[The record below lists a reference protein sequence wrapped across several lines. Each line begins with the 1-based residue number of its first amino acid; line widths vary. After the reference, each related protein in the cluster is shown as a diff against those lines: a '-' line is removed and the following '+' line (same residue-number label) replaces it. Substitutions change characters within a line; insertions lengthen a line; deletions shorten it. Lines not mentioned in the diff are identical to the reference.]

1 MSKSLMPPPPAP
13 AASVSQRQ
21 AVFDDV
27 VLWLLANYGLL
38 AVGEQ
43 RGGGRI
49 VPLRTRIATATAL
62 TAFRTKLLPYRVA
75 DSTGAKVSP
84 LDLWLTLPNRIE
96 VAGFRTTPNKPWPT
110 FVESDATF
118 VNLYLRPELPEDGDA
133 RLGHELIDVL
143 LPDERERAW
152 FKQWLGHKLHHP
164 EIPGP
169 SIVMVAHDTFGVGRG
184 TLFKILEGL
193 FGREYIARPEFSDIT
208 SQEGQATYN
217 EWMATAI
224 LALVNETSSD
234 EDHRYTIRQKA
245 YERIKELVDTSRQVR
260 RIKGKYEK
268 LYETECG
275 PGFIFASNHNT
286 PLAIANTDR
295 RLTFLTNGATQPPQ
309 FYAALDAWRA
319 VPGNLGAFR
328 RDLEAIDLTG
338 FNAYAPLPTTL
349 RDVVTEDSRS
359 VVDEAV
365 DLALETLPGEIVLLA
380 QIVEVIEV
388 LRIRQ
393 GLYLRGDWQ
402 ALAAR
407 EAKKRG
413 HRIGIKDGA
422 NWRPCLPQKGRRAAA
437 YARSEEARARWT
449 IAATADVLAE
459 LQKNEAAIMKLR
471 NATGRIPPFEV
482 VSTEPKL
489 SESCQECGK
498 LLDVVRSDTCYC
510 SVKCKQKAWR
520 KRNKLEVTDKGSV
533 TASRNAEA
541 SDGSLKA
548 D

>member
-13 AASVSQRQ
+13 AASAGQKQ
-21 AVFDDV
+21 AIFDDV
-27 VLWLLANYGLL
+27 VLWLATNYGLL
-38 AVGEQ
+38 AVGEL
-43 RGGGRI
+43 RGAGRV
-49 VPLRTRIATATAL
+49 VPLRTRIATATGL
-62 TAFRTKLLPYRVA
+62 IAFRTKLLPYRITNNAGV
-75 DSTGAKVSP
+75 KISP
-84 LDLWLTLPNRIE
+84 LDLWLTLPDRIE
-96 VAGFRTTPNKPWPT
+96 VAGFRTAPNKPWPT
-110 FVESDATF
+110 FIEGDATY

-143 LPDERERAW
+143 LPDERERMW
-152 FKQWLGHKLHHP
+152 FKQRLAHKLHHP

-169 SIVMVAHDTFGVGRG
+169 SIVMVAQDTFGVGRG
-184 TLFKILEGL
+184 TMFKILEGL

-208 SQEGQATYN
+208 SQEGQAAYN

-245 YERIKELVDTSRQVR
+245 YERIKELVDTSHQVR

-268 LYETECG
+268 IYETECG

-286 PLAIANTDR
+286 PLAIADKDR
-295 RLTFLTNGATQPPQ
+295 RLTFLTNGATQAPE
-309 FYAALDAWRA
+309 FYVALDTWRA

-328 RDLEAIDLTG
+328 RDLGAIDLTG

-365 DLALETLPGEIVLLA
+365 DLALETLPGEIILVT
-380 QIVEVIEV
+380 QVVEAIEV
-388 LRIRQ
+388 LRMRQ

-413 HRIGIKDGA
+413 RRIGIKDGA
-422 NWRPCLPQKGRRAAA
+422 NWRPCLPQKGRRAPA
-437 YARSEEARARWT
+437 YARTEEARTRWT
-449 IAATADVLAE
+449 IAPAADVLAE
-459 LQKNEAAIMKLR
+459 LQKNEAAIVKLR

-482 VSTEPKL
+482 VNP
-489 SESCQECGK
+489 
-498 LLDVVRSDTCYC
+498 
-510 SVKCKQKAWR
+510 
-520 KRNKLEVTDKGSV
+520 
-533 TASRNAEA
+533 
-541 SDGSLKA
+541 
-548 D
+548 

>member
-1 MSKSLMPPPPAP
+1 MSKSLMPPLPNP
-13 AASVSQRQ
+13 AASAGQKQV
-21 AVFDDV
+21 VFEEV
-27 VLWLLANYGLL
+27 VLWLVANYALL

-43 RGGGRI
+43 RGAGRV

-62 TAFRTKLLPYRVA
+62 PAFKTKLLRYRVT

-84 LDLWLTLPNRIE
+84 LDLWLTLPDLIE
-96 VAGFRTTPNKPWPT
+96 VAGFRTAPDKPWPN
-110 FVESDATF
+110 FVEGDAVY
-118 VNLYLRPELPEDGDA
+118 VNLYLRPELPEDGNA
-133 RLGHELIDVL
+133 RLGHEFLEVL
-143 LPDERERAW
+143 LPDECERTW

-164 EIPGP
+164 EVPGP
-169 SIVMVAHDTFGVGRG
+169 SIVMIAQDTFGVGRG

-193 FGREYIARPEFSDIT
+193 FGREYIARPEFGDIVGR
-208 SQEGQATYN
+208 EGQAAYN

-234 EDHRYTIRQKA
+234 EDHRYTNKQKA

-286 PLAIANTDR
+286 PLAIANKDR
-295 RLTFLTNGATQPPQ
+295 RLTFLTNGATRPPE

-328 RDLEAIDLTG
+328 RELEAINLAG
-338 FNAYAPLPTTL
+338 FNAYAPLATTL
-349 RDVVTEDSRS
+349 RDIVQEDGRS
-359 VVDEAV
+359 IVDEAV
-365 DLALETLPGEIVLLA
+365 DLAFEVLPGEIVLA
-380 QIVEVIEV
+380 VQIVEAIEI
-388 LRIRQ
+388 LRVRQ
-393 GLYLRGDWQ
+393 GLYLRGEWQ

-413 HRIGIKDGA
+413 YRIGVKDGA
-422 NWRPCLPQKGRRAAA
+422 NWKPCLPQRSQRVAA

-449 IAATADVLAE
+449 RTAPALVLVE

-471 NATGRIPPFEV
+471 NAQGRITPFETV
-482 VSTEPKL
+482 L
-489 SESCQECGK
+489 
-498 LLDVVRSDTCYC
+498 
-510 SVKCKQKAWR
+510 
-520 KRNKLEVTDKGSV
+520 
-533 TASRNAEA
+533 
-541 SDGSLKA
+541 
-548 D
+548 

>member
-1 MSKSLMPPPPAP
+1 MPPLPGPATS
-13 AASVSQRQ
+13 AGQKQ

-27 VLWLLANYGLL
+27 VLWLTANYGLL
-38 AVGEQ
+38 AVGEL
-43 RGGGRI
+43 RGAGRI

-62 TAFRTKLLPYRVA
+62 TAFRTKLLPYRVT
-75 DSTGAKVSP
+75 DGTGAKVSP
-84 LDLWLTLPNRIE
+84 LDLWLTLPDRVE
-96 VAGFRTTPNKPWPT
+96 VAGFRTAPDKSWPT
-110 FVESDATF
+110 FAEGDATY

-133 RLGHELIDVL
+133 RLGHEFLGVL
-143 LPDERERAW
+143 LPDEREQTW
-152 FKQWLGHKLHHP
+152 FKQWLGHKLRHP
-164 EIPGP
+164 EVPGP
-169 SIVMVAHDTFGVGRG
+169 SIVMIAKDIHGVGRG

-193 FGREYIARPEFSDIT
+193 FGREYIARPEFGDVVGRE
-208 SQEGQATYN
+208 SQAAYN

-224 LALVNETSSD
+224 LALVNETSSE
-234 EDHRYTIRQKA
+234 EDHRYTNKQKA

-268 LYETECG
+268 LYEIECG

-295 RLTFLTNGATQPPQ
+295 RLTFLTNGATRPPE

-319 VPGNLGAFR
+319 APGNLGTFR

-359 VVDEAV
+359 EVDEAV
-365 DLALETLPGEIVLLA
+365 DLALETLPGEIVLPA
-380 QIVEVIEV
+380 QVVEVIEV

-407 EAKKRG
+407 EAKKQG
-413 HRIGIKDGA
+413 HRIGVKDGA

-449 IAATADVLAE
+449 IAAPADVLAE
-459 LQKNEAAIMKLR
+459 LQKNEAAILKLR

-482 VSTEPKL
+482 VSP
-489 SESCQECGK
+489 
-498 LLDVVRSDTCYC
+498 
-510 SVKCKQKAWR
+510 
-520 KRNKLEVTDKGSV
+520 
-533 TASRNAEA
+533 
-541 SDGSLKA
+541 
-548 D
+548 

>member
-1 MSKSLMPPPPAP
+1 MSLMPPPPGP
-13 AASVSQRQ
+13 ATSAGDKQ
-21 AVFDDV
+21 AIFDEV
-27 VLWLLANYGLL
+27 VLWLTANHGLL
-38 AVGEQ
+38 VIGEQ
-43 RGGGRI
+43 RGAGRI

-62 TAFRTKLLPYRVA
+62 TAFKTKLLPYRITNSA
-75 DSTGAKVSP
+75 GEKMSP

-96 VAGFRTTPNKPWPT
+96 VAGFRTAPDKLWPT
-110 FVESDATF
+110 FTENDATYI
-118 VNLYLRPELPEDGDA
+118 NLYLRPELPEDGDA
-133 RLGHELIDVL
+133 CLGHELLDVL
-143 LPDERERAW
+143 LPDGRERTW

-169 SIVMVAHDTFGVGRG
+169 SIVMVAQDVFGVGRG

-193 FGREYIARPEFSDIT
+193 FGREYIARPEFGDVVGR
-208 SQEGQATYN
+208 EGQAAYN

-234 EDHRYTIRQKA
+234 EDHRYTIKQKA

-286 PLAIANTDR
+286 PLAIADKDR
-295 RLTFLTNGATQPPQ
+295 RLTFLTNGLAQPPE
-309 FYAALDAWRA
+309 FYAALDLWRA

-328 RDLEAIDLTG
+328 RDLEAIDLAG

-365 DLALETLPGEIVLLA
+365 DLALETLPGEIVLPA
-380 QIVEVIEV
+380 QVVEVIEV

-413 HRIGIKDGA
+413 RRIGVRDGA
-422 NWRPCLPQKGRRAAA
+422 NWRLSLPQRGRRAAA

-449 IAATADVLAE
+449 IAAPADVLAE

-471 NATGRIPPFEV
+471 NATGRISPFEV
-482 VSTEPKL
+482 VT
-489 SESCQECGK
+489 
-498 LLDVVRSDTCYC
+498 
-510 SVKCKQKAWR
+510 
-520 KRNKLEVTDKGSV
+520 
-533 TASRNAEA
+533 
-541 SDGSLKA
+541 
-548 D
+548 

>member
-1 MSKSLMPPPPAP
+1 MSESLMPPPPDP
-13 AASVSQRQ
+13 ATSVGQKQ

-27 VLWLLANYGLL
+27 VLWLVANYGLL

-43 RGGGRI
+43 RGAGRV

-62 TAFRTKLLPYRVA
+62 TAFRTKLLPYRITNSA
-75 DSTGAKVSP
+75 GIKISP
-84 LDLWLTLPNRIE
+84 LDLWLTLPDRIE
-96 VAGFRTTPNKPWPT
+96 VAGFRTAPDKPWPT
-110 FVESDATF
+110 FTENGATY

-133 RLGHELIDVL
+133 RLGHEFLEVL
-143 LPDERERAW
+143 LPDERERTW
-152 FKQWLGHKLHHP
+152 FKQWLGHKLRHP

-169 SIVMVAHDTFGVGRG
+169 SIVMIAQDTFGVGRG
-184 TLFKILEGL
+184 TLFKILAGL
-193 FGREYIARPEFSDIT
+193 FGREYIARPEFNDVVGH
-208 SQEGQATYN
+208 EGQAAYN

-234 EDHRYTIRQKA
+234 EDHRYTNKQKA

-286 PLAIANTDR
+286 PLAIADKDR
-295 RLTFLTNGATQPPQ
+295 RLTFLTNGATQPPE

-349 RDVVTEDSRS
+349 RDIVTEDSRS

-365 DLALETLPGEIVLLA
+365 DLALETLPGEIVLPA
-380 QIVEVIEV
+380 QVVEMIEA
-388 LRIRQ
+388 LRVRQ

-413 HRIGIKDGA
+413 RRIGVKDGA
-422 NWRPCLPQKGRRAAA
+422 NWRPCLPQRGQRAAA
-437 YARSEEARARWT
+437 YARSEAGRARWT

-459 LQKNEAAIMKLR
+459 LQKNEAAILKLR
-471 NATGRIPPFEV
+471 NATGRIPPFAV
-482 VSTEPKL
+482 VSP
-489 SESCQECGK
+489 
-498 LLDVVRSDTCYC
+498 
-510 SVKCKQKAWR
+510 
-520 KRNKLEVTDKGSV
+520 
-533 TASRNAEA
+533 
-541 SDGSLKA
+541 
-548 D
+548 

>member
-1 MSKSLMPPPPAP
+1 MHCRSNQASLPPLHLHPRFRNRADAYACRPQAFRRSPMGKARRIDRRSPKEGRTIMSKSLMPPLPNP
-13 AASVSQRQ
+13 AASVGQKQ
-21 AVFDDV
+21 TVFEEV
-27 VLWLLANYGLL
+27 VLWLVANYGLL

-43 RGGGRI
+43 RGAGRI
-49 VPLRTRIATATAL
+49 VPLRTRTATATAL
-62 TAFRTKLLPYRVA
+62 TAFRTKLLPYRVS
-75 DSTGAKVSP
+75 DSSGAKVSP
-84 LDLWLTLPNRIE
+84 LYLWLTLPDRIE
-96 VAGFRTTPNKPWPT
+96 VAGFRTAPDKPWPT
-110 FVESDATF
+110 FTENGATYI
-118 VNLYLRPELPEDGDA
+118 NLYLRPELPEDGDA
-133 RLGHELIDVL
+133 RLGHELLDAL
-143 LPDERERAW
+143 LPDECERTW
-152 FKQWLGHKLHHP
+152 FKQWLAHKLHHP
-164 EIPGP
+164 EVPGP
-169 SIVMVAHDTFGVGRG
+169 SIVMIAQDTFGVGRG
-184 TLFKILEGL
+184 TMFKILEGL
-193 FGREYIARPEFSDIT
+193 FGREYIARPEFGDVVGRE
-208 SQEGQATYN
+208 SQAAYN

-224 LALVNETSSD
+224 LALVNETSSE
-234 EDHRYTIRQKA
+234 EDHRYTNKQKA

-295 RLTFLTNGATQPPQ
+295 RLTFLTNGATRPPE

-319 VPGNLGAFR
+319 APGNLGTFR

-349 RDVVTEDSRS
+349 RDIVVEDGRS
-359 VVDEAV
+359 VIDEAV
-365 DLALETLPGEIVLLA
+365 DLALEILPGEIILVA
-380 QIVEVIEV
+380 QVVEAIEV

-437 YARSEEARARWT
+437 YARSEVARARWT

-459 LQKNEAAIMKLR
+459 LQKNEAAIVKLR
-471 NATGRIPPFEV
+471 NAMGRILPFEI
-482 VSTEPKL
+482 VST
-489 SESCQECGK
+489 
-498 LLDVVRSDTCYC
+498 
-510 SVKCKQKAWR
+510 
-520 KRNKLEVTDKGSV
+520 
-533 TASRNAEA
+533 
-541 SDGSLKA
+541 
-548 D
+548 

>member
-1 MSKSLMPPPPAP
+1 MSESLMPPLPDPATS
-13 AASVSQRQ
+13 AGQKQ

-27 VLWLLANYGLL
+27 VLWLVANYGLL

-43 RGGGRI
+43 RGAGRV

-62 TAFRTKLLPYRVA
+62 TAFRTKLLPYRITNNA
-75 DSTGAKVSP
+75 GAKISP
-84 LDLWLTLPNRIE
+84 LDLWLTLPDRVE
-96 VAGFRTTPNKPWPT
+96 VTSFRTAPDKPWPT
-110 FVESDATF
+110 FTENGATY

-133 RLGHELIDVL
+133 RLGHEFLDAL
-143 LPDERERAW
+143 LLDERERTW
-152 FKQWLGHKLHHP
+152 FKQWLGHKLRHP

-169 SIVMVAHDTFGVGRG
+169 SIVMIAQDTFGVGRG
-184 TLFKILEGL
+184 TLFKILAGL

-208 SQEGQATYN
+208 SQEGQAAYN

-245 YERIKELVDTSRQVR
+245 YERIKELIDTSRQVR

-268 LYETECG
+268 IYETECG

-286 PLAIANTDR
+286 PLAIADKDR
-295 RLTFLTNGATQPPQ
+295 RLTFLTNGTTQPPE

-319 VPGNLGAFR
+319 VSGNLGAFR
-328 RDLEAIDLTG
+328 RDLEAIDLAG

-359 VVDEAV
+359 IVDEAV
-365 DLALETLPGEIVLLA
+365 DLALETLPGEIVQLM
-380 QIVEVIEV
+380 QVVEMIDV
-388 LRIRQ
+388 LRVRQ

-413 HRIGIKDGA
+413 RRIGVKDGA
-422 NWRPCLPQKGRRAAA
+422 NWRPCLPQRGQRAAA
-437 YARSEEARARWT
+437 YARSEEGRARWT
-449 IAATADVLAE
+449 IAAPADVLAE
-459 LQKNEAAIMKLR
+459 LQKNEAAVMKLR

-482 VSTEPKL
+482 VSP
-489 SESCQECGK
+489 
-498 LLDVVRSDTCYC
+498 
-510 SVKCKQKAWR
+510 
-520 KRNKLEVTDKGSV
+520 
-533 TASRNAEA
+533 
-541 SDGSLKA
+541 
-548 D
+548 

>member
-1 MSKSLMPPPPAP
+1 MSEILMPPPPAP
-13 AASVSQRQ
+13 ATSAGQKQV
-21 AVFDDV
+21 VFEEV
-27 VLWLLANYGLL
+27 VIWLLANYGLL

-43 RGGGRI
+43 RGAGRA

-62 TAFRTKLLPYRVA
+62 TAFKTKLLPYRIT

-84 LDLWLTLPNRIE
+84 LDLWLTLPDRIE
-96 VAGFRTTPNKPWPT
+96 VAGFRTAPDKPWPT
-110 FVESDATF
+110 FVEGDATYI
-118 VNLYLRPELPEDGDA
+118 NLYLRPELPEDGDA
-133 RLGHELIDVL
+133 RLGHEFLNVL
-143 LPDERERAW
+143 LPDKCERTW
-152 FKQWLGHKLHHP
+152 FKQCLGHKLHHP

-169 SIVMVAHDTFGVGRG
+169 SMVMVAQDTFGVGRG
-184 TLFKILEGL
+184 TLFKILAGL
-193 FGREYIARPEFSDIT
+193 FGREYIARPEFGDIT
-208 SQEGQATYN
+208 SREGQAAYN

-286 PLAIANTDR
+286 PLAIADKDR
-295 RLTFLTNGATQPPQ
+295 RLTFLTNGATQPPE
-309 FYAALDAWRA
+309 FYAALDEWRA

-328 RDLEAIDLTG
+328 RDLEAIDLAG

-349 RDVVTEDSRS
+349 RDIVTEDSRS

-365 DLALETLPGEIVLLA
+365 DLALETLPGEIVLLP
-380 QIVEVIEV
+380 QVVEAIEV
-388 LRIRQ
+388 LRVRQ

-413 HRIGIKDGA
+413 RRIGVKDGA
-422 NWRPCLPQKGRRAAA
+422 NWRLCLPQRGQRAAA
-437 YARSEEARARWT
+437 YARTEEARARWT
-449 IAATADVLAE
+449 IATPADVLAE
-459 LQKNEAAIMKLR
+459 LQKNEAAILRLR
-471 NATGRIPPFEV
+471 NATGRIAPFEV
-482 VSTEPKL
+482 VTP
-489 SESCQECGK
+489 
-498 LLDVVRSDTCYC
+498 
-510 SVKCKQKAWR
+510 
-520 KRNKLEVTDKGSV
+520 
-533 TASRNAEA
+533 
-541 SDGSLKA
+541 
-548 D
+548 